1 MPAGQ
6 GDARKGAGNGI
17 LLGMKINIK
26 MLQIVNIL
34 SFLAVLVV
42 NTLAST
48 VGINGRLTGALSDR
62 IPNLFV
68 PAGLTFSIWGVIYLL
83 LLLFTIAQARGL
95 FSAGQNGPEGTWRIG
110 WLFALSSAANV
121 AWLLLWHY
129 EQVGVSVLAMLVILG
144 SLLAIYVRIRTGRIR
159 AGSAKR
165 WLFRVP
171 FSVYLGWITV
181 ATIANVTAFLV
192 KAGWN
197 GFGVRPEA
205 WAVVVII
212 VAALITVA
220 VIATR
225 RDVAYGLVVLWALA
239 GIVLKRSADSTP
251 ASHGVLVAAV
261 TCGVVVAAAIIAS
274 AVRSGLKPLKE

>member
-1 MPAGQ
+1 
-6 GDARKGAGNGI
+6 
-17 LLGMKINIK
+17 MKANIK
-26 MLQIVNIL
+26 ILQIANIL

-48 VGINGRLTGALSDR
+48 IGINGRLTGALSDG

-83 LLLFTIAQARGL
+83 LLLFTIAQAHSL
-95 FSAGQNGPEGTWRIG
+95 FSADQNGPEGTRRIG
-110 WLFALSSAANV
+110 WLFALSCIANV

-129 EQVGVSVLAMLVILG
+129 ELVGVSVLAMLVILG
-144 SLLAIYVRIRTGRIR
+144 SLLTIYVRLQIGRTR
-159 AGSAKR
+159 ASSAER
-165 WLFRVP
+165 WLFHVP

-197 GFGVRPEA
+197 GFGLRPEV
-205 WAVVVII
+205 WAVAVII
-212 VAALITVA
+212 VAALLTVA
-220 VIATR
+220 VMATR

-251 ASHGVLVAAV
+251 ASHGVLVAAI
-261 TCGVVVAAAIIAS
+261 TCAAVVAAAIIAS
-274 AVRSGLKPLKE
+274 AIRSALKPLKA